1 MVAPDLR
8 GRGLGRWLLERIE
21 EVAPDET
28 SGFALITGAGSEANL
43 RRYRR
48 AGYRPD
54 RPDRPADDPRAV
66 RLAKR
71 RRRAPDPLTADFL
84 RPSPLW
90 QNRPLV
96 HSLDGDLRA

>member
-1 MVAPDLR
+1 VAPDLR

-21 EVAPDET
+21 EAAPDEA
-28 SGFALITGAGSEANL
+28 SGFALITGAGSERNL

-54 RPDRPADDPRAV
+54 RPDRPAGDPRAV

-71 RRRAPDPLTADFL
+71 RTRR
-84 RPSPLW
+84 
-90 QNRPLV
+90 
-96 HSLDGDLRA
+96 